1 MSAVTTSADV
11 AVLLSQKTATG
22 GTIYLYPI
30 VRDTE
35 ILLSDESLGVD
46 NLEELLKKG
55 IKPNFATIQ
64 AMFINSDDIVF
75 SYNEEN
81 GTVQATH
88 KNIISAGTVKG
99 TEGTV
104 SYNSEIEIPTFN
116 VDKHGHITSTGTS
129 KITLPAEYVLP
140 KATKTS
146 LGGVIAG
153 TYINIDNA
161 TGTISV
167 QEASTTQKGV
177 VSLSHATDSTS
188 TTEAATPKA
197 VKDAL
202 DLALEAI
209 DDAVTELETNGV
221 KPDFASLST
230 YFLSSDD
237 INVNIDGNKISMTH
251 KNNVTEGST
260 KANENKTLTFG
271 ADFYIPEVTYDSHGH
286 ITEVTFKT
294 LKLPA
299 NPDTNT
305 EYELEV
311 TDGTEQTTTGNSYNT
326 VAKTS
331 TIKLTDSNGTPVSG
345 NITTKYLVYKD
356 FTGAYAGLVPVAGSA
371 NAGKYLRGDGVWETP
386 ANDNTTYTAD
396 AGIKLDGTVFKHI
409 NSITGGSFNPGNTS
423 VLDFG
428 DVIKVPMFTYDN
440 QGHLTSTTTVEFT
453 LPNNPNITYSL
464 SKEGNNIILTDSL
477 GNKTSVVDS
486 DTNTTYTLASF
497 GITVT
502 ADEINMLAGVTKNV
516 QEQLD
521 EKAPSGH
528 THNYAGSSTAG
539 GAATNAISDG
549 KNQNI
554 ASTYVKSITVSG
566 TTLTIT
572 YGDGTTKTIN
582 TQDTNTTYNPMVG
595 ASSSANGSQ
604 GLVPAPTSGQQGYFL
619 RGDGTWAVP
628 TDTNITYTL
637 TKSGN
642 NIILTGSDGKTTSVI
657 DDNTTYTLESFGINV
672 SAEKINFL
680 TDVTS
685 NIQAQLNAKAASSHT
700 HGNTDITSID
710 ASKVN
715 TGVLPISVIPKAA
728 LERLVPV
735 SNDTARFA
743 LTTDD
748 VQLGDTVK
756 VESSG
761 ALYLVKDTN
770 NLGNEN
776 GYEPYSTGLAAAVP
790 WSGVTGKPT
799 TLSGY
804 GITDAAEKN
813 HTHNYAGSST
823 PGGAATSAISD
834 DKNQNIASTYVK
846 SITANGTTITI
857 TYGNGTTKS
866 INTQDTNTTYAVM
879 SGASANSAGSQGLV
893 PAPIAGQQGYFLRG
907 DGTWGTPSDTNTKY
921 KLTKSNGKIKLESL
935 DGVDSYEVED
945 SNTTYTLE
953 SFGITVNA
961 DKINYLSGVT
971 SDIQKQLDGKSS
983 SGHTHNYAGSST
995 PGGAATSAISDD
1007 KNQTIASTY
1016 VKSITANGTTI
1027 TITYGDDSTK
1037 TINTQDTNTTYA
1049 VMSGAS
1055 ANSAGSQG
1063 LVPAPAKNQQGL
1075 FLRGDGTWGTPSD
1088 TNTKYTLTKSNGK
1101 IILSSTDG
1109 VDSYEVEDSNTTYTL
1124 ESFGVNVT
1132 ASEINYL
1139 EGITSSVQSQLN
1151 SKAPSNHT
1159 HKYVSGISV
1168 SGTTV
1173 TITYGD
1179 GSSDTVTTQDTN
1191 TTYTLESFGID
1202 VDSSKINFLT
1212 DVTSNIQAQLNAKAS
1227 STHTHKYVSGI
1238 SVSGTTV
1245 TITYGDGSSDTV
1257 TTQDT
1262 NTTYTLESFGINVSA
1277 EKINFLTDVTSNIQA
1292 QLNAKAASSHTHTQS
1307 EIAKLGFD
1315 IASVVSSTQPS
1326 NPANGY
1332 VMWYNVL
1339 STEA

>member
-11 AVLLSQKTATG
+11 AVLLSQKTSTG

-30 VRDTE
+30 VRDID
-35 ILLSDESLGVD
+35 ILLSDDNLGVD
-46 NLEELLKKG
+46 NLQELLEKG
-55 IKPNFATIQ
+55 VKPNFATIQ
-64 AMFINSDDIVF
+64 AMFINGDDIEF

-99 TEGTV
+99 TEGSV
-104 SYNSEIEIPTFN
+104 SHNSEIEIPTFN

-140 KATKTS
+140 KATTTS

-202 DLALEAI
+202 DLALEELNDAI
-209 DDAVTELETNGV
+209 TELETNGV
-221 KPDFASLST
+221 KPDFTSLSA
-230 YFLSSDD
+230 YFSSSSD
-237 INVNIDGNKISMTH
+237 ITITIGNNKISMTH
-251 KNNVTEGST
+251 ANNVTEGST
-260 KANENKTLTFG
+260 KANENKTLTFDG
-271 ADFYIPEVTYDSHGH
+271 VCYIPELTYDSHGH
-286 ITEVTFKT
+286 LTEVTFKT

-331 TIKLTDSNGTPVSG
+331 TIKLTDSDGNPVSG

-356 FTGAYAGLVPVAGSA
+356 FSGAYAGLVPVAGSA
-371 NAGKYLRGDGVWETP
+371 NAAKYLRGDGTWGTP
-386 ANDNTTYTAD
+386 DNDNTTYTAD
-396 AGIKLDGTVFKHI
+396 DGITLDGTVFKHV
-409 NSITGGSFNPGNTS
+409 NSITGGSFTPGSAS

-440 QGHLTSTTTVEFT
+440 QGHLSSVSSVEFT
-453 LPNNPNITYSL
+453 LPSNPNITYAL

-502 ADEINMLAGVTKNV
+502 ADEINMLSGVTSNI
-516 QEQLD
+516 QDQLD
-521 EKAPSGH
+521 GKSPSGH
-528 THNYAGSSTAG
+528 THNYAGSSSAG
-539 GAATNAISDG
+539 GAATNAISDS

-554 ASTYVKSITVSG
+554 ASTYVKSVTVSG

-595 ASSSANGSQ
+595 ASASANGSQ
-604 GLVPAPTSGQQGYFL
+604 GLVPAPTAGKQGYFL

-628 TDTNITYTL
+628 TDTNVTYTL

-642 NIILTGSDGKTTSVI
+642 NITLTGSDGSTNTVEDS
-657 DDNTTYTLESFGINV
+657 NTTYTLSSFGITV
-672 SAEKINFL
+672 TAAELNYV
-680 TDVTS
+680 DGVTS
-685 NIQAQLNAKAASSHT
+685 NIQTQLNNKAASSHT
-700 HGNTDITSID
+700 HGNADITSID

-715 TGVLPISVIPKAA
+715 TGTLPISVIPKAA
-728 LERLVPV
+728 LERLVSV
-735 SNDTARFA
+735 TNDTARYA
-743 LTTDD
+743 LTTED

-756 VESSG
+756 VVSSG
-761 ALYLVKDTN
+761 ALYLVKDTS

-776 GYEPYSTGLAAAVP
+776 GYEPYSTGLAASVP
-790 WSGVTGKPT
+790 WTGVTGTPN
-799 TLSGY
+799 TLAGY
-804 GITDAAEKN
+804 GITDAATSG
-813 HTHNYAGSST
+813 HTHNYAGSSSA
-823 PGGAATSAISD
+823 GGAATNAISD
-834 DKNQNIASTYVK
+834 SKSQNIASTYIK
-846 SITANGTTITI
+846 SITSSGTTLTI
-857 TYGNGTTKS
+857 TYGDGTTKS
-866 INTQDTNTTYAVM
+866 ITTQDTNTTYSVM
-879 SGASANSAGSQGLV
+879 SGASSSSAGSQGLV
-893 PAPIAGQQGYFLRG
+893 PAPTAGKQGYFLRG
-907 DGTWGTPSDTNTKY
+907 DGTWAVPTDTNTKY
-921 KLTKSNGKIKLESL
+921 KLTKSNGKIVLTST
-935 DGVDSYEVED
+935 DGVESYEVED
-945 SNTTYTLE
+945 SNTTYTLA
-953 SFGITVNA
+953 SFGINVTA
-961 DKINYLSGVT
+961 AEINYLDGVT
-971 SDIQKQLDGKSS
+971 SNIQDQLDDKAA
-983 SGHTHNYAGSST
+983 SGHTHNYAGSSSA
-995 PGGAATSAISDD
+995 GGSATNAISDS
-1007 KNQTIASTY
+1007 KNQNIASTY
-1016 VKSITANGTTI
+1016 IKSITSSGTTL
-1027 TITYGDDSTK
+1027 TITYGDETTK
-1037 TINTQDTNTTYA
+1037 TITTQDTNTTYS

-1055 ANSAGSQG
+1055 ASANGSQG
-1063 LVPAPAKNQQGL
+1063 LVPAPTAGKQGY
-1075 FLRGDGTWGTPSD
+1075 FLRGDGTWAVP
-1088 TNTKYTLTKSNGK
+1088 TNT
-1101 IILSSTDG
+1101 
-1109 VDSYEVEDSNTTYTL
+1109 NTTYTL
-1124 ESFGVNVT
+1124 SKSGSTVTLTGSDGSTSTFEDANTTYTLDSFGITVT
-1132 ASEINYL
+1132 AAELNYVD
-1139 EGITSSVQSQLN
+1139 GVTSNIQTQLN
-1151 SKAPSNHT
+1151 NKAASNHT
-1159 HKYVSGISV
+1159 HKYVSGLSV

-1179 GSSDTVTTQDTN
+1179 GTTGTITTQDTN
-1191 TTYTLESFGID
+1191 NTYTLASFGID
-1202 VDSSKINFLT
+1202 VSSDEINYL
-1212 DVTSNIQAQLNAKAS
+1212 DGVTSNIQTQLNNKAAS
-1227 STHTHKYVSGI
+1227 NHTHKYVSGL

-1245 TITYGDGSSDTV
+1245 TITYGDGTTGTI

-1262 NTTYTLESFGINVSA
+1262 NNTYTLASFGIDVSSD
-1277 EKINFLTDVTSNIQA
+1277 EINYLDGVTSNIQT
-1292 QLNAKAASSHTHTQS
+1292 QLNNKAASNHTHTQS

-1315 IASVVSSTQPS
+1315 IASVISATQPS
-1326 NPANGY
+1326 NPSTGY